1 MDIPAGLAAVYPIT
15 IVVIIQTNQKIVE
28 VIATSSS

>member
-1 MDIPAGLAAVYPIT
+1 MDIPTGLAAVYPIT

>member
-1 MDIPAGLAAVYPIT
+1 MDIPTGLAVVYPIT